1 MNLEILPALAV
12 FALVSSITPG
22 PNNIML
28 MTSGV
33 NFGFR
38 RTAPHMLGVAIGFTI
53 MVILVGVG
61 VVQIFDWWPASYLIL
76 KVVSIAYLLYLAIRI
91 ARSAPPE
98 GEAQREARPLTF
110 MQAALFQWVNP
121 KAWMMAITAISVYAP
136 SKSFAAVGLVALV
149 FGLIN
154 LPSVSVW
161 TVLGQHLRKLL
172 NNTKRLRVFNGSMA
186 ILLVL
191 SLYPV
196 VF

>member
-1 MNLEILPALAV
+1 MNLETLAALAA

-38 RTAPHMLGVAIGFTI
+38 RTTPHMLGVAIGFTI
-53 MVILVGVG
+53 MVVLVGIG
-61 VVQIFDWWPASYLIL
+61 VVQIFDLLPASYFIL
-76 KVVSIAYLLYLAIRI
+76 KIVSITYLLFLAFKI
-91 ARSAPPE
+91 ATSAPPSDE
-98 GEAQREARPLTF
+98 TKSDATPLTF

-121 KAWMMAITAISVYAP
+121 KAWMMAITAISIYAP
-136 SKSFAAVGLVALV
+136 SKSLYAVSLVALV
-149 FGLIN
+149 FGLVN

-161 TVLGQHLRKLL
+161 TVMGLHLRRLL
-172 NNTKRLRVFNGSMA
+172 TNTKRLRAFNASMA

-196 VF
+196 VL

>member
-1 MNLEILPALAV
+1 MNLDTIAALAA

-38 RTAPHMLGVAIGFTI
+38 RTTPHMLGVAIGFTI
-53 MVILVGVG
+53 MVILVGIG
-61 VVQIFDWWPASYLIL
+61 VVQVFDLLPASYSVL
-76 KVVSIAYLLYLAIRI
+76 KVVSIAYLLFLAVKI
-91 ARSAPPE
+91 ATSAPPAE
-98 GEAQREARPLTF
+98 ETESGASPLTF

-121 KAWMMAITAISVYAP
+121 KAWMMAITAISIYAP
-136 SKSFAAVGLVALV
+136 SKSLSAVSLVALI
-149 FGLIN
+149 FGLVN
-154 LPSVSVW
+154 LPSVSLW
-161 TVLGQHLRKLL
+161 TVLGLNLRRLL
-172 NNTKRLRVFNGSMA
+172 TNTKRLRVFNASMA

-196 VF
+196 VL